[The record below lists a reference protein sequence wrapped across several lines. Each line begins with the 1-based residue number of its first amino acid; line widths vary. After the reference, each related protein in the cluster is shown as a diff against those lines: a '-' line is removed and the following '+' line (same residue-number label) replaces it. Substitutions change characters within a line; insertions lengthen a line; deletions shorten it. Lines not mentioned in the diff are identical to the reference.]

1 MRGYIPPVASER
13 KQGVVRDRV
22 DDLKDVGGPVLNR
35 RVDGSICAVDD
46 AVHGDEPTV
55 ALARS
60 ALTFRF
66 IIFDPD
72 RPYPCQPNIVE

>member
-22 DDLKDVGGPVLNR
+22 DDLKDIRCPVLNR
-35 RVDGSICAVDD
+35 RVDGTICTVDD
-46 AVHGDEPTV
+46 AVHGNEPTV
-55 ALARS
+55 ALTRS
-60 ALTFRF
+60 IPAFSF

-72 RPYPCQPNIVE
+72 RPYPCQPKLVE